1 MQTMACVF
9 IFRSH
14 VELGLI
20 TEKNK
25 LNSDAIIRLLIGI
38 TMLVIMGDAAVPS
51 RFLRWIE
58 NAAWMWSREG
68 DTVLVGVGLT

>member
-1 MQTMACVF
+1 MACVF

-25 LNSDAIIRLLIGI
+25 LNSDATTRLFIGI
-38 TMLVIMGDAAVPS
+38 TMLVIMGDAAITS
-51 RFLRWIE
+51 RVLRWRE
-58 NAAWMWSREG
+58 NAAWIWFREG